1 MHPALTSQ
9 IINSL
14 EKGRLADA
22 ALFAT
27 SVRPSDVEQTEPI
40 LSSDSPGTELQVHKA
55 AFFFR
60 LERELEKINTFY
72 LQKESEL
79 RSRLTTLIS
88 KKRHLV
94 ALATHAASDGTHTM
108 RLTRD
113 TPSLVALLEGF
124 RYFEKDLAKLQQ
136 FIEINATG
144 FRKILKKWDKRF
156 KSQTKELYLARQVEV
171 QRTYRSLTKACF
183 NREFIAEMSDIAS
196 ASILQLESLAD
207 GHPLPVTQ
215 FKGETALLRGSLP
228 STATNLPNSMLLADG
243 DDAVEGLVFDSE
255 RPLDFEAAR
264 KSDAKDQ
271 AMAQLEEQVSAAV
284 REGRIADTR
293 QLLEQA
299 RTQAAE
305 LELSDEAAPVH
316 SGMMHQLWRALV
328 SAPSEAVQAAIDADL
343 PDYQFVDD
351 INARTALHISTLAG
365 QLELARACIA
375 HGVDSRRCDVYGREA
390 LAYAAMHGL
399 EDLCEY
405 LLSLPESQKHSDEII
420 NQVDMDGFS
429 VLVHAIV
436 RGHTRIVRALLDFA
450 QRTNTELRGKTE
462 FSDLSPLAIA
472 AQRGHVDITRLLL
485 ERGAKSEVN
494 AEGLWPQTLAARAG
508 HTECLRLLIA
518 AKADVNAVEKGTQ
531 CTPLFYAAEY
541 GHAACVDMLL
551 AAGASIDHVDEKGR
565 HALFYAA
572 WHGWRE
578 CTQMLLAAHRAREA
592 ASAPAPPSTNASH
605 AAPDT
610 VAPADA
616 DADAD
621 ADLDL
626 ELDGI
631 PSLHLPPP
639 IIPFRT
645 YGHNYLDK
653 RTLLCLSLTNNS
665 ILLHRATGGERPEM
679 GGGLLSSL
687 KLVLTPRQANGG
699 VQAGIPHTLI
709 LPLADDREEVTFQIA
724 DMESFYL
731 ELELFPTFGSARIA
745 KTVLLPDVLNH
756 LQNRTQLPL
765 PLFDWHLNAVGHM
778 NVVVESVCPYG
789 TVQLQI
795 GGRVE
800 TYWKST
806 LPSNNQP
813 LTISPPSQGAAA
825 HDTHDTASYVTAS
838 SLSGNYLRA
847 QVRFTKDTVPVVC
860 ATNRL
865 PIDVW
870 APLVS
875 QVTAAELATIA
886 LRTGHEWHVS
896 DADAGR
902 SMSEWS
908 TKLRGALVTLET
920 LLSTLPLHIGLAIE
934 VVLDEPD
941 TAPINACIDATL
953 HAVYDAAG
961 REKKSRRLFFSSAV
975 PSACV
980 ALNWK
985 QPNYAVF
992 FVNHATLDADAAV
1005 SALPSD
1011 ADPRQSS
1018 VAEAVRFAKGN
1029 NLLGVMLDTPL
1040 LESVPE
1046 LIPAIKAASLVLITL
1061 SRPSPSMSLS
1071 SSLGG
1076 APPLLGPPALPCQD
1090 LFDGFLDE
1098 DVVECIK

>member
-1 MHPALTSQ
+1 
-9 IINSL
+9 
-14 EKGRLADA
+14 
-22 ALFAT
+22 
-27 SVRPSDVEQTEPI
+27 
-40 LSSDSPGTELQVHKA
+40 
-55 AFFFR
+55 
-60 LERELEKINTFY
+60 
-72 LQKESEL
+72 
-79 RSRLTTLIS
+79 
-88 KKRHLV
+88 
-94 ALATHAASDGTHTM
+94 
-108 RLTRD
+108 
-113 TPSLVALLEGF
+113 
-124 RYFEKDLAKLQQ
+124 
-136 FIEINATG
+136 
-144 FRKILKKWDKRF
+144 
-156 KSQTKELYLARQVEV
+156 
-171 QRTYRSLTKACF
+171 
-183 NREFIAEMSDIAS
+183 MSDIAS

-228 STATNLPNSMLLADG
+228 STATNLPNAMLLADG

-264 KSDAKDQ
+264 KSDAKDH
-271 AMAQLEEQVSAAV
+271 AMAQLEEQLTTAV
-284 REGRIADTR
+284 REGRTQETR
-293 QLLEQA
+293 QLLDQA

-305 LELSDEAAPVH
+305 FELADESTPIN
-316 SGMMHQLWRALV
+316 SGVMHQLWRALV
-328 SAPSEAVQAAIDADL
+328 SAPPEAVQAAIDAGL

-365 QLELARACIA
+365 QLELARACIT

-390 LAYAAMHGL
+390 LAYAAMLGL
-399 EDLCEY
+399 TDLCEY
-405 LLSLPESQKHSDEII
+405 LLSLPESQEHSDDII
-420 NQVDMDGFS
+420 NRVDMDGFS

-436 RGHTRIVRALLDFA
+436 RGHTHIVRALLDFA
-450 QRTNTELRGKTE
+450 QRTGAELRGKTE

-472 AQRGHVDITRLLL
+472 AQRGHVEITRLLL

-494 AEGLWPQTLAARAG
+494 AEGLLPQTLAARAG

-531 CTPLFYAAEY
+531 CTPLFYAAEF
-541 GHAACVDMLL
+541 GHAACVEMLL

-578 CTQMLLAAHRAREA
+578 CTQMLLAAHRAAEAAQAPAGAEKSASEA
-592 ASAPAPPSTNASH
+592 ASDAPM
-605 AAPDT
+605 D
-610 VAPADA
+610 
-616 DADAD
+616 
-621 ADLDL
+621 DLDQ

-653 RTLLCLSLTNNS
+653 RTLLCLNLTNSS
-665 ILLHRATGGERPEM
+665 ITLHHRSGGERIEM
-679 GGGLLSSL
+679 GSGLLSSL
-687 KLVLTPRQANGG
+687 KLVLTPRQAGGG

-709 LPLADDREEVTFQIA
+709 LPLADDREEVSFQIA

-745 KTVLLPDVLNH
+745 KTVLLPDVLNG
-756 LQNRTQLPL
+756 LQNRTQLQL
-765 PLFDWHLNAVGHM
+765 PLFDWHLNAVGHI

-806 LPSNNQP
+806 LPGSNQP

-825 HDTHDTASYVTAS
+825 HDAHDMASYVTAS
-838 SLSGNYLRA
+838 SLSGDYLRV

-860 ATNRL
+860 ATERL
-865 PIDVW
+865 PVDVW
-870 APLVS
+870 APTVS
-875 QVTAAELATIA
+875 QVTAAEFATIA
-886 LRTGHEWHVS
+886 THTGHEWHVR
-896 DADAGR
+896 DEDTGR
-902 SMSEWS
+902 SMAEWS
-908 TKLRGALVTLET
+908 AKLRGALVSLET
-920 LLSTLPLHIGLAIE
+920 LLSTLPLHIGLALE
-934 VVLDEPD
+934 VVLDD
-941 TAPINACIDATL
+941 ADCAPINPCIDATL

-961 REKKSRRLFFSSAV
+961 REKKRRRLFFGSAV

-992 FVNHATLDADAAV
+992 FINHATLDADAAV
-1005 SALPSD
+1005 SMLPSD

-1029 NLLGVMLDTPL
+1029 NLLGVMLDTAL

-1061 SRPSPSMSLS
+1061 SRPSPSMSQS
-1071 SSLGG
+1071 SSLNG
-1076 APPLLGPPALPCQD
+1076 APRLLGPPALPCQD
-1090 LFDGFLDE
+1090 LFDGFLDD

>member
-1 MHPALTSQ
+1 
-9 IINSL
+9 
-14 EKGRLADA
+14 
-22 ALFAT
+22 
-27 SVRPSDVEQTEPI
+27 
-40 LSSDSPGTELQVHKA
+40 
-55 AFFFR
+55 
-60 LERELEKINTFY
+60 
-72 LQKESEL
+72 
-79 RSRLTTLIS
+79 
-88 KKRHLV
+88 
-94 ALATHAASDGTHTM
+94 
-108 RLTRD
+108 
-113 TPSLVALLEGF
+113 
-124 RYFEKDLAKLQQ
+124 
-136 FIEINATG
+136 
-144 FRKILKKWDKRF
+144 
-156 KSQTKELYLARQVEV
+156 
-171 QRTYRSLTKACF
+171 
-183 NREFIAEMSDIAS
+183 MSDIAS

-243 DDAVEGLVFDSE
+243 DDAVDGFVFDSE

-264 KSDAKDQ
+264 KSDAKDH
-271 AMAQLEEQVSAAV
+271 AMAHLEEQLMAAV
-284 REGRIADTR
+284 HEGRTQDTR

-299 RTQAAE
+299 RTQVAE
-305 LELSDEAAPVH
+305 LDLSDTSIPVN
-316 SGMMHQLWRALV
+316 SGMMHHLWRALV
-328 SAPSEAVQAAIDADL
+328 SAPPQAVQAAIDADL
-343 PDYQFVDD
+343 PDYHFVDD

-390 LAYAAMHGL
+390 LAYAAMLGL

-405 LLSLPESQKHSDEII
+405 LLSLPESQEHGDDII

-436 RGHTRIVRALLDFA
+436 RGHTHIVQALLDFA
-450 QRTNTELRGKTE
+450 QRTGAELRGKTE

-472 AQRGHVDITRLLL
+472 AQRGHVEITRLLL

-494 AEGLWPQTLAARAG
+494 AEGLLPQTLAARAG

-531 CTPLFYAAEY
+531 CTPLFYAAEF
-541 GHAACVDMLL
+541 GHAACVEMLL

-578 CTQMLLAAHRAREA
+578 CTQMLLAAHRAAEA
-592 ASAPAPPSTNASH
+592 AQAPAAMKKDATE
-605 AAPDT
+605 AAPD
-610 VAPADA
+610 AQAD
-616 DADAD
+616 
-621 ADLDL
+621 DLDL

-653 RTLLCLSLTNNS
+653 RTLLCLNLTNNS
-665 ILLHRATGGERPEM
+665 IVLHHKNGNERPEL
-679 GGGLLSSL
+679 GSGLLSSL
-687 KLVLTPRQANGG
+687 KLVLTPRQADGG
-699 VQAGIPHTLI
+699 VQTGIPHTLI

-745 KTVLLPDVLNH
+745 KTVLLPDVLNG
-756 LQNRTQLPL
+756 LQNRTQLQL

-806 LPSNNQP
+806 LPGNNQP
-813 LTISPPSQGAAA
+813 LAISPPTQGAAA
-825 HDTHDTASYVTAS
+825 HDAHDTSSYVTAS
-838 SLSGNYLRA
+838 SLSGNYLRV
-847 QVRFTKDTVPVVC
+847 QVRFTKDTVPVAC
-860 ATNRL
+860 ATERI
-865 PIDVW
+865 PIDIW
-870 APLVS
+870 APPVS
-875 QVTAAELATIA
+875 QVTAAEFATIA
-886 LRTGHEWHVS
+886 TRTGHEWHVS
-896 DADAGR
+896 DDDTGL
-902 SMSEWS
+902 SMAEWGA
-908 TKLRGALVTLET
+908 KLRGSLVTLES
-920 LLSTLPLHIGLAIE
+920 LLLTLPLHIGLALE

-941 TAPINACIDATL
+941 SAPINPCIDALL

-961 REKKSRRLFFSSAV
+961 REKKSRRLFFGSAV

-992 FVNHATLDADAAV
+992 FINHASLDADAAV
-1005 SALPSD
+1005 STLPSN

-1029 NLLGVMLDTPL
+1029 NLLGVMLDTAL

-1061 SRPSPSMSLS
+1061 SRPNPSMSLS
-1071 SSLGG
+1071 SSLNGSR
-1076 APPLLGPPALPCQD
+1076 PLLGEPALPCQD
-1090 LFDGFLDE
+1090 LFDGFLAD